1 MHRADK
7 NQTVHN
13 VNEKK
18 ATGLPPDLQNLS
30 LEYIDTTAP
39 ESKSCCVTKSL
50 WLLAIKEIVEIAS
63 ECEKLPRERKSNPE
77 GTACLVVCG
86 IPLVAVVATIA
97 TPFTLIADGGI
108 KGRQAYNN
116 FKDSRTASLF
126 FSMNNTS
133 EQTDC
138 CCPAA
143 VRQEMM

>member
-1 MHRADK
+1 MHRAAK

-13 VNEKK
+13 VNEKE

-50 WLLAIKEIVEIAS
+50 WLLAINEIVEIAR

-77 GTACLVVCG
+77 GTACSIICC
-86 IPLVAVVATIA
+86 IPLILIVSSIA

-116 FKDSRTASLF
+116 CKDSRTASLF

-133 EQTDC
+133 EQTDF
-138 CCPAA
+138 CCPAG